1 MIIGYSR
8 LGDDWPEFDSSLTS
22 SDAPSD
28 GRFALQSARQM
39 GGGIGAPQPGI
50 VVGLIEIQ
58 GRVEAPLT
66 PAVAHHSGGVGGRV
80 GGGVGGRVGGRPGRS
95 GRQRPAQLGV
105 SAGQRRQADEARRCR
120 LVALAEPTHVTA
132 TGMLQ
137 TQTHQVN
144 SCRP

>member
-80 GGGVGGRVGGRPGRS
+80 GGRPGRS

-105 SAGQRRQADEARRCR
+105 SAGQRGQADEARRCR